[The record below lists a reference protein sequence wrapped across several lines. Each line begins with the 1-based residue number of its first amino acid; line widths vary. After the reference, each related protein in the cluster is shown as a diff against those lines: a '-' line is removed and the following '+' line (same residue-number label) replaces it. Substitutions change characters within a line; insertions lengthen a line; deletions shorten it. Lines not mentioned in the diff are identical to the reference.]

1 MTDDYTP
8 TTEEVRGI
16 WLDAMTETSEYFDA
30 LSPAEARARFDRWLE
45 AHDREVADKAL
56 EDAAAHLPFTYMGVG
71 TTWHQAQEALLARV
85 AELRSQ
91 A

>member
-1 MTDDYTP
+1 MTNYTP
-8 TTEEVRGI
+8 TTEDVRDV

-30 LSPAEARARFDRWLE
+30 LRPAEALARFDRWLE
-45 AHDREVADKAL
+45 THDREVAAKAL

-71 TTWHQAQEALLARV
+71 ATWHQAQEALLARA

-91 A
+91 S